1 MGRPRKIKDTTKNY
15 FTPEVEDAI
24 LEYNKVYTQQEK
36 NTIYKEKIEY
46 AFDKLCENM
55 LNTFQWD
62 YLKDEGY
69 FQLKNSCLSFLIE
82 KLPYYKDPQK
92 GKAFSYFSIV
102 CKNYLIINNNA
113 QYQKLKQQKENT
125 LIGINPDILC
135 TSNDTLTSKIEI
147 TNDLS
152 IFMNKFILYMREN
165 LPFICWTTNVSVSK
179 VTILPSVSKNTK
191 VKEHAIEYM
200 QIADALLDIFAMRE
214 NLEIFNK
221 KAFYILIKERV
232 NCKASTITTV
242 VKRFKMIFYEM
253 YHTYLSTGQIYLK
266 ELQISDFFIR

>member
-1 MGRPRKIKDTTKNY
+1 MGRPRKIKDTPKNY

-24 LEYNKVYTQQEK
+24 LDYNKAHTQQEK

-46 AFDKLCENM
+46 AFNKLCENI

-62 YLKDEGY
+62 YIKDDGY
-69 FQLKNSCLSFLIE
+69 FTLKNTCLSFLIE
-82 KLPYYKDPQK
+82 KLPYYKDPRK

-113 QYQKLKQQKENT
+113 QYQRLKQQKENT
-125 LIGINPDILC
+125 LIGITPDILH
-135 TSNDTLTSKIEI
+135 TSNDTLTSKIEV

-152 IFMNKFILYMREN
+152 IFMTKFILYMREN
-165 LPFICWTTNVSVSK
+165 LPFICWTPNINVSK
-179 VTILPSVSKNTK
+179 VTIIPNKNTK
-191 VKEHAIEYM
+191 TKEHIIEYM
-200 QIADALLDIFAMRE
+200 QIADALLDIFTMRE

-232 NCKASTITTV
+232 NCKSSTITTV
-242 VKRFKMIFYEM
+242 VKKFKNIFYEM
-253 YHTYLSTGQIYLK
+253 YSTYLSTGQIYLK
-266 ELQISDFFIR
+266 ELQVSDFFIR